1 MRLVLRGD
9 KVMKMGEGAENP
21 HQLSM
26 RAGVSYTT
34 VARYVE
40 RSETIQTLDLKVFPT
55 LVVRG
60 LKVSPQQLLDMK
72 IGDLF
77 SFEDGE

>member
-9 KVMKMGEGAENP
+9 KLLEMGEGARNP
-21 HQLSM
+21 HQLSLQ
-26 RAGVSYTT
+26 AGVSYTT

-40 RSETIQTLDLKVFPT
+40 RSESVQSLDLKVLPT
-55 LVVRG
+55 LVIRG
-60 LKVSPQQLLDMK
+60 LKVSPQQLLEMK